1 MVFMAGAIGISLI
14 NPLIIEEALDHYI
27 AMRDFD
33 GLVRLGFFALA
44 LNLVYIV
51 LVKLRMYVMSVV
63 SNKILLEIRQDLY
76 EHIQTLSF

>member
-33 GLVRLGFFALA
+33 GLVRLGF
-44 LNLVYIV
+44 
-51 LVKLRMYVMSVV
+51 LRWRS
-63 SNKILLEIRQDLY
+63 
-76 EHIQTLSF
+76 TLSMSCL